1 MGGLPGLRRG
11 PSGGGEGAAVGGT
24 VVRPAGGV
32 EIVGQAATLIEMPV
46 SLQINGQMKS
56 FAVEPVTVQSVV
68 DELGLKG
75 DRIAVERNGAIVRR
89 EEWSATQVVAGDRLE
104 IVHFVGGGVSPG
116 RHMPSVQSGW
126 PLSKK

>member
-1 MGGLPGLRRG
+1 M
-11 PSGGGEGAAVGGT
+11 GGT

-75 DRIAVERNGAIVRR
+75 DRVAVDAEQSYRAARRVVGDAGGVRGP
-89 EEWSATQVVAGDRLE
+89 AGDRALC
-104 IVHFVGGGVSPG
+104 G
-116 RHMPSVQSGW
+116 RGSFARSAHAERSVRLASYR
-126 PLSKK
+126 SK